1 MAYKNTYIALGT
13 TNNYVLLYYI
23 VLNESDLS
31 ASQAEY
37 TIHTQ
42 IKTHTLGVLESTL
55 KSQRQKRLSGLL
67 PPAFEGCQTSDFH
80 LVNQQ
85 TRPTKAENTS
95 SIMDVGW
102 EGKREGKWMRETDR
116 IMGSFHAWALY
127 GVLSE
132 NAIYFIVLSIT
143 SVSLII
149 LAPLRWKWKNQ
160 LDQRPRVQL
169 RGQENRPR
177 AGQGRHPDVPQ
188 L

>member
-95 SIMDVGW
+95 SIMDVG
-102 EGKREGKWMRETDR
+102 
-116 IMGSFHAWALY
+116 
-127 GVLSE
+127 
-132 NAIYFIVLSIT
+132 
-143 SVSLII
+143 
-149 LAPLRWKWKNQ
+149 
-160 LDQRPRVQL
+160 
-169 RGQENRPR
+169 
-177 AGQGRHPDVPQ
+177 
-188 L
+188 